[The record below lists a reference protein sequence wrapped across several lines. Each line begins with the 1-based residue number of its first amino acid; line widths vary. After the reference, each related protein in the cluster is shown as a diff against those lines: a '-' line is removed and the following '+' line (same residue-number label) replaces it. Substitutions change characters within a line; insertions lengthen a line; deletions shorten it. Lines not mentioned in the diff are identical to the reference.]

1 MCLFPEPLMFMLLIL
16 LLSLLGITYLL
27 NRPIGTNHIV
37 FLFTINDFH
46 FSIIAE
52 LQCSVNFYCTA
63 K

>member
-1 MCLFPEPLMFMLLIL
+1 MFMLLIL